1 MKFVKLLFLNT
12 LKADEDALPINRYF
26 TTLKPPLTYIQPDEQ
41 DFFELDL
48 NFSLQEGFE
57 QYSQRPV
64 TINPMMRGRMIAP
77 RARNPKEMVRISN
90 LEIMNKYQH

>member
-1 MKFVKLLFLNT
+1 MKILKLLLFSI
-12 LKADEDALPINRYF
+12 LKADEDAVPLNRYF
-26 TTLKPPLTYIQPDEQ
+26 TTIKPPVTYIEPDNQ

-48 NFSLQEGFE
+48 NFALQEGFE

-77 RARNPKEMVRISN
+77 RARNPKEMVRN
-90 LEIMNKYQH
+90 